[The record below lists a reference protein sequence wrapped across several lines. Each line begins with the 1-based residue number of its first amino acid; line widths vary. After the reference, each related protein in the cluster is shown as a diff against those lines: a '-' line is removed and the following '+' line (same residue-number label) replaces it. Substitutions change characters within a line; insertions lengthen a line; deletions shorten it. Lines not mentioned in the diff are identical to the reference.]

1 MFRANKPRFSY
12 SCCGACPTL
21 INYPHAWSCQVKVR
35 ISLGPMHVEIHSRYM
50 LDDLQIWVGL
60 TSANPVRLF
69 LSCVIS
75 MFELVCCSTNRLSH
89 MLFPT
94 GVNQNI
100 RVSFFKRFLPP
111 GTLSEL
117 SPMCEYSRGPSRQL
131 RDKEWYSLRDKG
143 SSSSSSVSS
152 CRCKLTL
159 K

>member
-21 INYPHAWSCQVKVR
+21 INYPRAWPCQVKVR

-50 LDDLQIWVGL
+50 LPDSQIWVGL
-60 TSANPVRLF
+60 TSAHPASLF

-89 MLFPT
+89 MHVPT
-94 GVNQNI
+94 GVKPNI
-100 RVSFFKRFLPP
+100 RVSFFSRFLPP
-111 GTLSEL
+111 GTLGEL
-117 SPMCEYSRGPSRQL
+117 SPMCEYSRGPSSAS

-143 SSSSSSVSS
+143 SSSWSSVSS
-152 CRCKLTL
+152 RRCKLTL